1 MLERVS
7 LFNSWRDFFFFLFAS
22 FFILSLSLLF
32 EYRNYKEFVRFD
44 SALVEATVL
53 KQYEK
58 QNGKRVYQVLKLKS
72 SEGITFY
79 TTAKKSLPDMKNSRL
94 KMEIWAK
101 ELTFFSYLN
110 SFYAFSKILSTE
122 ENNTTKERVNA
133 FIASAHED
141 ALMGNI
147 YQALYTAEEVDQ
159 KTQTAFSNLGVSH
172 IVAISGFHLSI
183 LSALLYFLLKPL
195 YGFAQGRFFPYRNSK
210 LDIFVV
216 VAIVLFAYTLFLDA
230 PPSLVRSFGMF
241 IVGFF
246 LYDRGIKIISM
257 QTLFVTIILLL
268 AFFPRLAF
276 SLGFWLSAGG
286 VFYIFLFLIH
296 FKNLNIFWQ
305 MVGIS
310 VLVYLYMLP
319 VSLYIFQNFSIYH
332 PFSIILSMLFTPFY
346 PLSILAHFIGFGD
359 FCDPFLLW
367 LMELGEDGAKVEL
380 ALYIFLL
387 HATLSLGAIWSKKA
401 MWGLTLFST
410 LIFIYAMYQVAEL

>member
-1 MLERVS
+1 MIERVS

-22 FFILSLSLLF
+22 FLILSLSLLF
-32 EYRNYKEFVRFD
+32 EYQNYKEFIRFD

-58 QNGKRVYQVLKLKS
+58 QKGKRVYQVLKLKS

-110 SFYAFSKILSTE
+110 SFYAFSKIISTE
-122 ENNTTKERVNA
+122 ENNTTKEMVNA
-133 FIASAHED
+133 SIASAHEN

-183 LSALLYFLLKPL
+183 LSALLYFLIKPL

-210 LDIFVV
+210 LDIFVI

-241 IVGFF
+241 LVGFF
-246 LYDRGIKIISM
+246 LYDRGIKIVSM
-257 QTLFVTIILLL
+257 QTLFVTVILLL

-296 FKNLNIFWQ
+296 FKNLNLFWQ
-305 MVGIS
+305 MVGVS
-310 VLVYLYMLP
+310 VLVYLYMIP
-319 VSLYIFQNFSIYH
+319 VALYIFQNFSIYH

-367 LMELGEDGAKVEL
+367 LMALGEDGAKVEL
-380 ALYIFLL
+380 HLWLFLL
-387 HATLSLGAIWSKKA
+387 HIALSFAAIYNKKA

-410 LIFIYAMYQVAEL
+410 LIFIYAMQQVAEF

>member
-1 MLERVS
+1 MVERVS
-7 LFNSWRDFFFFLFAS
+7 LFKTKREIFFALGIFA
-22 FFILSLSLLF
+22 FIFSYTLLMEF
-32 EYRNYKEFVRFD
+32 QNYKNFTRFD
-44 SALVEATVL
+44 SALVEVRVL
-53 KQYEK
+53 KQYVK
-58 QNGKRVYQVLKLKS
+58 QKDKRTYQVLKLKS
-72 SEGITFY
+72 SDGITFY

-101 ELTFFSYLN
+101 ELTFFTYLN
-110 SFYAFSKILSTE
+110 SFYATSKILETE
-122 ENNTTKERVNA
+122 ENNSTKEKVNE
-133 FIASAHED
+133 FIAASHED
-141 ALMGNI
+141 KKMANI
-147 YQALYTAEEVDQ
+147 YQALYTAKEVEH

-195 YGFAQGRFFPYRNSK
+195 YGFVQERFFPYRNSK
-210 LDIFVV
+210 LDIFLV
-216 VAIVLFAYTLFLDA
+216 VAAILFAYTLFLDA
-230 PPSLVRSFGMF
+230 PPSLVRSFAMF
-241 IVGFF
+241 LIGFF

-310 VLVYLYMLP
+310 VFVYLYMLP
-319 VSLYIFQNFSIYH
+319 ASLYIFQNFSLYH
-332 PFSIILSMLFTPFY
+332 PFSVILSMLFTPFY
-346 PLSILAHFIGFGD
+346 PLSILAHLIGFGD
-359 FCDPFLLW
+359 ICDPFLLW
-367 LMELGEDGAKVEL
+367 LMKLGEDGSKVEL
-380 ALYIFLL
+380 SPYIFFL
-387 HATLSLGAIWSKKA
+387 HTTLSLGAIYSKKA

-410 LIFIYAMYQVAEL
+410 FVFIYAMQQVA

>member
-32 EYRNYKEFVRFD
+32 EYQNYKEFVRFD

-58 QNGKRVYQVLKLKS
+58 QKGKRVYQVLKLKS

-122 ENNTTKERVNA
+122 ENNTTKERVNTL
-133 FIASAHED
+133 IASAHED
-141 ALMGNI
+141 VLMGNI

-195 YGFAQGRFFPYRNSK
+195 YGLAQGRFFPYRNSK

-216 VAIVLFAYTLFLDA
+216 VAIVLFTYTLFLDA
-230 PPSLVRSFGMF
+230 PPSLVRSFAMF
-241 IVGFF
+241 LVGFF

-305 MVGIS
+305 MVGVS

-319 VSLYIFQNFSIYH
+319 VALYIFQNFSIYH

-380 ALYIFLL
+380 HLGLFLL
-387 HATLSLGAIWSKKA
+387 HAALSFAAIYSKKA

-410 LIFIYAMYQVAEL
+410 LIFIYAMQQVAEF